1 LEKEI
6 LVGLASIIVLGIL
19 AQWLA
24 WRLHLPAILLLLIFG
39 FIAGPATG
47 ILNPD
52 HVFGELLFPLVSV
65 SVAIIL
71 FEGGLS
77 LRASE
82 LRRVGHV
89 VRNLTTLGIIITW
102 ILAAAGAHYI
112 VGIELGPSL
121 LLGAVLVVSGP
132 TVIIPLLRQVRP
144 RGNVGSIVKW
154 EGIVNDPIGA
164 ILAVLVFE
172 AIVAGSAGEGTA
184 AVLFSAFKAALFG
197 GLFGLAGAAA
207 IVILLRK
214 YLVPDFLQNPV
225 SLMIVVIAYVATNAI
240 QTESG
245 LLAVTVMGMALANQ
259 RFVSIK
265 HIYEFKENLRVLL
278 ISSLFIILAARLPM
292 ADIGLANP
300 QSWIFVLFL
309 IIVVRP
315 AMVFLS
321 TTGQKV
327 NVREKLF
334 VSWMAPR
341 GIVAAAV
348 ISVFAIRLGEL
359 GFPQYETLVPLTFQV
374 IIGTVAI
381 YGLTANLAARVL
393 RVSSKSP
400 QGVLFAGAS
409 PWVQEIAEILHHQD
423 LNVIMVD
430 SNWNN
435 IKAARKKGLRS
446 YYSDILSEN
455 LMSDIDLDGIGRLL
469 AMTPN
474 DEVNSLA
481 ALHFEDAFD
490 KQEVYQL
497 PPQGKLDSAKKGDY
511 PKHLRGRFLFSEDAT
526 YQYLTSRF
534 FTGAIVKKTPITEEF
549 DIDSFNAMYNYSA
562 LPLFVIHESGKLTV
576 CTAEDEVEFKPG
588 QILISVVDPR
598 EKDKRTTKTSKA
610 PEGEQ
615 KTES

>member
-1 LEKEI
+1 M
-6 LVGLASIIVLGIL
+6 
-19 AQWLA
+19 
-24 WRLHLPAILLLLIFG
+24 
-39 FIAGPATG
+39 
-47 ILNPD
+47 
-52 HVFGELLFPLVSV
+52 
-65 SVAIIL
+65 
-71 FEGGLS
+71 
-77 LRASE
+77 
-82 LRRVGHV
+82 
-89 VRNLTTLGIIITW
+89 
-102 ILAAAGAHYI
+102 
-112 VGIELGPSL
+112 
-121 LLGAVLVVSGP
+121 
-132 TVIIPLLRQVRP
+132 
-144 RGNVGSIVKW
+144 
-154 EGIVNDPIGA
+154 
-164 ILAVLVFE
+164 
-172 AIVAGSAGEGTA
+172 
-184 AVLFSAFKAALFG
+184 
-197 GLFGLAGAAA
+197 
-207 IVILLRK
+207 
-214 YLVPDFLQNPV
+214 PDFLQNPV
-225 SLMIVVIAYVATNAI
+225 SLMIVVIVYVATNAI

-292 ADIGLANP
+292 ADIGLADP

-309 IIVVRP
+309 IIAVRP

-321 TTGQKV
+321 TIGQKV
-327 NVREKLF
+327 SVPEKLF

-359 GFPQYETLVPLTFQV
+359 GFPQYEALVPLTFQV

-393 RVSSKSP
+393 KVSSKSP

-409 PWVQEIAEILHHQD
+409 PWVQEIAEMLHNQD
-423 LNVIMVD
+423 FNVIMVD

-469 AMTPN
+469 GMTPN

-497 PPQGKLDSAKKGDY
+497 PPQGKLDSAQKADY

-562 LPLFVIHESGKLTV
+562 LPLFVIHESGKLMV
-576 CTAEDEVEFKPG
+576 CTAEDEIEFKPG

-598 EKDKRTTKTSKA
+598 EKDKRTTKTSKT
-610 PEGEQ
+610 PEDEQ

>member
-1 LEKEI
+1 MEKEI
-6 LVGLASIIVLGIL
+6 LVGLASIVVLGIL

-24 WRLHLPAILLLLIFG
+24 WRLHLPAILLLLICG

-82 LRRVGHV
+82 LKRVGHV
-89 VRNLTTLGIIITW
+89 VRNLTTIGIIITW
-102 ILAAAGAHYI
+102 LLAAAGAHYI
-112 VGIELGPSL
+112 AGVEFGLAM

-144 RGNVGSIVKW
+144 KGNVGSIVKW

-172 AIVAGSAGEGTA
+172 VLVSGSAGEGTTAVIFGAIKA
-184 AVLFSAFKAALFG
+184 AVFG
-197 GLFGLAGAAA
+197 GLFGVVGAAA

-225 SLMIVVIAYVATNAI
+225 SLMMVVIVYVATNAI

-245 LLAVTVMGMALANQ
+245 LLAVTVMGVALANQ

-292 ADIGLANP
+292 EDIGLANP
-300 QSWIFVLFL
+300 MAWVFVAFL
-309 IIVVRP
+309 IVIVRP

-321 TTGQKV
+321 TIGQKI
-327 NVREKLF
+327 NTREKFFL
-334 VSWMAPR
+334 SWMAPR

-348 ISVFAIRLGEL
+348 ISVFAIRLTDL
-359 GFPQYETLVPLTFQV
+359 GFPNADSLVPLTFQV

-381 YGLTANLAARVL
+381 YGLTANLAAKVL
-393 RVSSKSP
+393 KVSSKSP
-400 QGVLFAGAS
+400 QGILFGGAA
-409 PWVQEIAEILHHQD
+409 PWVQEIAEMIHKEGYD
-423 LNVIMVD
+423 VIVVD

-435 IKAARKKGLRS
+435 VRNARRRGLRS

-497 PPQGKLDSAKKGDY
+497 TPQGKLDSEPGSDY
-511 PKHLRGRFLFSEDAT
+511 PKHLRGRFLFGEDAT
-526 YQYLTSRF
+526 YQYMTSRF
-534 FTGAIVKKTPITEEF
+534 FTGAIVKKTQITKEF
-549 DIDSFNAMYNYSA
+549 DIDSFNAMYDYSA
-562 LPLFVIHESGKLTV
+562 LPMFVIRESGKLTV
-576 CTAEDEVEFKPG
+576 CTAEDEIEFKPG

-598 EKDKRTTKTSKA
+598 EKEKKTA
-610 PEGEQ
+610 
-615 KTES
+615 KTPKTPKENKK